1 MKAKRKG
8 QKATTDARRPA
19 VPRPRRG
26 VARAIDAVPAASGA
40 AGALGASGAVGTADA
55 IADGACWLGPDQDH
69 EFGPFESCD
78 AAQAASER
86 CSEEAPGEGTTPQEA
101 ERENGGAGWIDAET
115 GDPAADRSPPRF
127 EEP

>member
-1 MKAKRKG
+1 MPVFRADRYSFEFA
-8 QKATTDARRPA
+8 Q
-19 VPRPRRG
+19 PRRG
-26 VARAIDAVPAASGA
+26 VARAIDALPTASGA
-40 AGALGASGAVGTADA
+40 AGAADA
-55 IADGACWLGPDQDH
+55 ITDIPDGSCWLGPDQDH

-115 GDPAADRSPPRF
+115 GDSAAGRSPPR
-127 EEP
+127 

>member
-26 VARAIDAVPAASGA
+26 VARAIDALPAASGA
-40 AGALGASGAVGTADA
+40 AGALGASGAVGAADA

-69 EFGPFESCD
+69 EFGPFESRE
-78 AAQAASER
+78 AASER
-86 CSEEAPGEGTTPQEA
+86 RSEEAPGEGTTPQEA

-115 GDPAADRSPPRF
+115 GDSAAGRSPPRF